1 MPGALAGAEKVVIG
15 GAAAQRA
22 EGDDVEVWLGR
33 ELRAPQG
40 AADVDAA
47 LDASGV
53 PRFMFDVRGRLDA
66 RAVHELRR
74 RVAAER
80 PDVLHLHGYKATVYA
95 LAAGGRA
102 ARVATHHGETSHDA
116 RVRWYARA
124 MFAAYRHVDR
134 VVAVSDATRDRLV
147 DVGVEPARI
156 DVVENFAS
164 LGGVVA
170 RANAAAGDVVHA
182 VSVGRLSAEKGLDVL
197 AKALADPALRGRMRW
212 TAYGAGDELE
222 SLRALAQTGAVDAT
236 FAGFVDDVGAALAD
250 ADLFVM
256 PSLREGM
263 PMALLEALATGLP
276 VVASAVGS
284 MPALVD
290 TSAGALVPAGDVQA
304 LRSALV
310 DALDALPRWR
320 AAARERAPQIAERFS
335 VTRWAAE
342 TRAVYHRALRG

>member
-1 MPGALAGAEKVVIG
+1 MIG
-15 GAAAQRA
+15 GAQAQRA
-22 EGDDVEVWLGR
+22 AGDDVAVWLGR

-47 LDASGV
+47 LEAAGV
-53 PRFMFDVRGRLDA
+53 PRHVFDVRGRFDA
-66 RAVHELRR
+66 RAVQELRR
-74 RVAAER
+74 RVAAEV
-80 PDVLHLHGYKATVYA
+80 PDVLHLHGYKATLYA
-95 LAAGGRA
+95 LALGGRA

-134 VVAVSDATRDRLV
+134 VVAVSDATRERLIE
-147 DVGVEPARI
+147 VGIDAGRI

-164 LGGVVA
+164 LGGV
-170 RANAAAGDVVHA
+170 RERSQPAGGGVIRV

-197 AKALADPALRGRMRW
+197 AQALADPALRGRMRW
-212 TAYGAGDELE
+212 TAYGAGDQLDV
-222 SLRALAQTGAVDAT
+222 LRALAASGGIDAG
-236 FAGFVDDVGAALAD
+236 FAGFVDDVGAALAE

-263 PMALLEALATGLP
+263 PMALLEALAMGLP

-290 TSAGALVPAGDVQA
+290 DSAGALVPAGDVEA
-304 LRSALV
+304 LRAALV
-310 DALDALPRWR
+310 TAIEALPRWR
-320 AAARERAPQIAERFS
+320 DVARSRAPQIAARFS
-335 VTRWAAE
+335 VARWAGA
-342 TRAVYHRALRG
+342 TREVYHRAMRG